1 MRKHSKVETTR
12 QSADR
17 RQVHQAKKRLW
28 IGVDLGNRWSHVC
41 LIDKRGEVVDRTRV
55 RTIPE
60 AMREFFGTY
69 TGCAIA
75 IEASAQSPWVRRVL
89 SECGLDVTVANA
101 REVHKIHQS
110 DRKNDRSDA
119 ETLARL
125 LRVDRKLLAPIEH
138 RTEAMQADIS
148 VLRARDTLVG
158 ARTKCINAI
167 RGLVKTVGVQLPKCS
182 AEVFAHRVGMLIPRD
197 FQAAV
202 SPLLETIAHLT
213 VQIRSYEKAIGALAR
228 EKYPETAALSQI
240 TGVGPLTSLAFVLT
254 VGDKD
259 RFKCSRDIGPYL
271 GLVPR
276 QYDSGDR
283 QSQLGITKRG
293 NGFLRRLL
301 VNSAQYVLGPF
312 GPDCRLRGHG
322 ERLMQRGGKNA
333 KKRAVIAVAR
343 KLAILMHHLWKTGVI
358 YQPLYGAQ
366 TVAA

>member
-101 REVHKIHQS
+101 REVRKIHQS

-228 EKYPETAALSQI
+228 EKYPETAALSHYRRW
-240 TGVGPLTSLAFVLT
+240 AFDIISVCVDGWRQRSIQVQSRYWT
-254 VGDKD
+254 IPRSGSTPV
-259 RFKCSRDIGPYL
+259 RF
-271 GLVPR
+271 
-276 QYDSGDR
+276 
-283 QSQLGITKRG
+283 
-293 NGFLRRLL
+293 RR
-301 VNSAQYVLGPF
+301 P
-312 GPDCRLRGHG
+312 
-322 ERLMQRGGKNA
+322 
-333 KKRAVIAVAR
+333 
-343 KLAILMHHLWKTGVI
+343 
-358 YQPLYGAQ
+358 
-366 TVAA
+366 TVAAWNYQARQWLFTTLARQ